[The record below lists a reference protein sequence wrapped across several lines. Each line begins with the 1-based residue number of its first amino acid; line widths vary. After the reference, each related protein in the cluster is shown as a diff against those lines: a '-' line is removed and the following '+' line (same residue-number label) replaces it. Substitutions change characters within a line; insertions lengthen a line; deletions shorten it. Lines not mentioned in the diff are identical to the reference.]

1 MSILSWFRR
10 RHVEP
15 APTVVTSEVEK
26 PKNDPFTVR
35 ALEAML
41 AFLKGAKPQ
50 REAAQ
55 RKLRSF
61 KLPDPAPG
69 VVPANAPKMAQDSQI
84 KAVIGFGE
92 SYQWD
97 GYGFMGYALLSDLA
111 QVPEFR
117 VPSEIIAEE
126 MTRKWV
132 KIITTS
138 EDDKSQK
145 IGEIEAEIKR
155 FGVQESFRKAF
166 EYDEF
171 FGVGKIYM
179 DFGKVDRMSPLVLDA
194 NVEKN
199 SLVGIRVIEPIW
211 CYPNNYNT
219 SDPTAPD
226 FYRPQTW
233 YLLGT
238 ETHSTRLLDFVSRPV
253 PDILKPA
260 YMFGGV
266 SLTQLMQPYVENW
279 LRTRQSVS
287 NITHNFSTMVLQT
300 DMSQMIT
307 PGGAQA
313 LALRGEVYNTSRDN
327 LGLFIADKNKE
338 DLKNVAAPLG
348 GLDKLQA
355 QAQEQMASI
364 ARIPLVKMFGIQPT
378 GLNASSDGEIRVFYD
393 SIESRQERIG
403 TPNLRTLLNVIQM
416 NKYGEIDPD
425 ISFKWEPLWSLDEKA
440 LAEVRKINAETD
452 CAYVDHAI
460 LSEEEVR
467 KTIAGEEDSRYSS
480 IDVEDLPDLGEEDGD
495 PGEDVPERDAPDA
508 KLPHAGEKK
517 AA

>member
-1 MSILSWFRR
+1 MSIKSRLRNWLMG
-10 RHVEP
+10 P
-15 APTVVTSEVEK
+15 APTVGVAAPEK
-26 PKNDPFTVR
+26 PSQQFTVA
-35 ALEAML
+35 ALEQVL
-41 AFLKGAKPQ
+41 AYVKGAKPQ
-50 REAAQ
+50 P
-55 RKLRSF
+55 KLRSF

-69 VVPANAPKMAQDSQI
+69 VLPASARKMAQDAQI

-92 SYQWD
+92 QYQWD

-126 MTRKWV
+126 MTRKWI
-132 KIITTS
+132 KIISTS
-138 EDDKSQK
+138 EDDKTEK
-145 IGEIEAEIKR
+145 IKEIDTELKR

-171 FGVGKIYM
+171 FGVGKIFM
-179 DFGKVDRMSPLVLDA
+179 DFGRNTDRMSPLVLESGI
-194 NVEKN
+194 EKD
-199 SLVGIRVIEPIW
+199 SLIGLRVIEPIW

-219 SDPTAPD
+219 NDPTVPD
-226 FYRPQTW
+226 FYRPQSW

-238 ETHSTRLLDFVSRPV
+238 ETHSSRLLDFVSRPV

-300 DMSQMIT
+300 DMSQMMV

-313 LALRGEVYNTSRDN
+313 LALRGQVYNTSRDN

-348 GLDKLQA
+348 SLDKLQA

-452 CAYVDHAI
+452 CAYADHSI
-460 LSEEEVR
+460 LDPMEIR
-467 KTIAGEEDSRYSS
+467 TTIAAEEDSRYAS
-480 IDVEDLPDLGEEDGD
+480 IEVDEMPETPDEDADGD